1 MQKIILA
8 TINARH
14 MHASLGLRYLLANMG
29 DLQPQ
34 TEIRE
39 FTLESREIDIAE
51 QLLAAAPAV
60 IGLGVY
66 IWNCTQSTRLVS
78 LIKAIS
84 PQTIVVVGGPEVSHE
99 WEAQRI
105 VHEADFLVTGPAD
118 LTFHASAGRCWRV
131 KCLGTG

>member
-51 QLLAAAPAV
+51 QLLDAAPAQQ
-60 IGLGVY
+60 GFRQTP
-66 IWNCTQSTRLVS
+66 WWAQTR
-78 LIKAIS
+78 
-84 PQTIVVVGGPEVSHE
+84 QEIVANVALNIFTNYFNH
-99 WEAQRI
+99 I
-105 VHEADFLVTGPAD
+105 
-118 LTFHASAGRCWRV
+118 AGTSMW
-131 KCLGTG
+131 